1 VTSCISQM
9 HPVNGST
16 LPMRFKKLN
25 KKNNSYKMD
34 QKKGYIYLITNIIT
48 NRCYVGQTGVPNI
61 RRRFHGHF
69 NTAMNGS
76 LAPLHVDMRLY
87 GKSAFKIEQ
96 LSHVSLAS
104 LNNMEAYWAEQLGT
118 YITDTSFN
126 GTRGYNVRS
135 CGESDVEKISINKKG
150 KGASSWW
157 IGRKHKP
164 ESLVKIGD
172 TWRGKKFTEEHKE
185 KLRQSHCGR
194 VQTEAHN
201 QKARANRI
209 TNVIEKGAK
218 GVKLSKKDVLQ
229 IITYNDEGKS
239 QTDIAELFNVQISVI
254 SRILSGDRWGY
265 VTGIARKEPEKR
277 SHGPLGMEEAEKI
290 RSLYALKEH
299 SYSSLAEIYNV
310 HKTTIANI
318 IKNKLYPRV

>member
-1 VTSCISQM
+1 M
-9 HPVNGST
+9 E
-16 LPMRFKKLN
+16 R
-25 KKNNSYKMD
+25 
-34 QKKGYIYLITNIIT
+34 KGYIYLITNIV
-48 NRCYVGQTGVPNI
+48 NDRCYVGQTCLPDI
-61 RRRFHGHF
+61 QQRFRRHL
-69 NTAMNGS
+69 NTANCRS
-76 LAPLHVDMRLY
+76 QTPLHVDMRKY
-87 GKSAFKIEQ
+87 GESSFKIEPLCHVP
-96 LSHVSLAS
+96 LSSLD
-104 LNNMEAYWAEQLGT
+104 NMEAYWAEQLGT
-118 YITDTSFN
+118 YITEISYI
-126 GTRGYNVRS
+126 GRRGYNVRE
-135 CGESDVEKISINKKG
+135 CGET
-150 KGASSWW
+150 
-157 IGRKHKP
+157 IGV
-164 ESLVKIGD
+164 SL
-172 TWRGKKFTEEHKE
+172 RGKKFTEEHKE
-185 KLRQSHCGR
+185 KLRQLHCGR